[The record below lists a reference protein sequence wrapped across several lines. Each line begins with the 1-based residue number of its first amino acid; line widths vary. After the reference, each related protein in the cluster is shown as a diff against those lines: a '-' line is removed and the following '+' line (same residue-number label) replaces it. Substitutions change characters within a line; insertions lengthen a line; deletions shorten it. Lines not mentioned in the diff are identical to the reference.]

1 MAWDAAGGPECCLH
15 TPKARRGRNSRLFA
29 GDAVQNKSSRV
40 FLMLAVVLGVLAMVT
55 TFAFLQS
62 ASATDRGP
70 KATIY
75 VAARN
80 LRPNVPLDPD
90 KDLREEQIPANLA
103 GLRQRVL
110 VPENKGAYKGER
122 LNRPV
127 PAGSPVW
134 QADLIRNPGEIQLSG
149 PEMRA
154 MSIQAR
160 GAQALSGLL
169 VPGDWVKLFVTRPVM
184 RTYTPPAGGND
195 DMPPVPMLESSG
207 KFETLLVLNQPV
219 RVLAVGSRLTPWRQQ
234 VSAAEQYESAG
245 GIDPAQTVTLEVT
258 EAQAKSILELT
269 GAGQLP
275 VTLVLCPPQPLRG
288 GEPTSLPAR

>member
-1 MAWDAAGGPECCLH
+1 M
-15 TPKARRGRNSRLFA
+15 
-29 GDAVQNKSSRV
+29 QNKSSRV

-55 TFAFLQS
+55 TFAFLQG
-62 ASATDRGP
+62 ASGTDRGP

-90 KDLREEQIPANLA
+90 KDLREEQIPASLA

-127 PAGSPVW
+127 PAGTPVW

-160 GAQALSGLL
+160 GAQAVSGLL

-184 RTYTPPAGGND
+184 RTYTPAPAGGGND
-195 DMPPVPMLESSG
+195 DLPPVPMLESSG
-207 KFETLLVLNQPV
+207 KFETLLVLSQPV

-245 GIDPAQTVTLEVT
+245 GIDSAQTVTLEVT
-258 EAQAKSILELT
+258 EAQARSILELT

-275 VTLVLCPPQPLRG
+275 VTLVLCPPQRAA
-288 GEPTSLPAR
+288 EPTTTPWR